1 MTPEDMVQIKTYL
14 LHMVLEQIKIPIYK
28 DFDFLTQKIEAT
40 TYIEELNTFFKG
52 EELIDP
58 LV

>member
-1 MTPEDMVQIKTYL
+1 MTNEDMVQIRTYL

-40 TYIEELNTFFKG
+40 TYNEELNIIFQG
-52 EELIDP
+52 
-58 LV
+58 V